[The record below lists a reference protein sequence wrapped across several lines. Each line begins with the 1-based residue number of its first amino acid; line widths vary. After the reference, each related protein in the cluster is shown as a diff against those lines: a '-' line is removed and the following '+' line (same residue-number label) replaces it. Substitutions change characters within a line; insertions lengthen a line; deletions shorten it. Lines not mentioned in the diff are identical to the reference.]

1 MHRGME
7 KGQYKFVKYVFTHK
21 QNRIYTLFEWGNGI
35 CSISHTGI
43 LFFPTLRLLLPE
55 SFLVVKS
62 IMQVFISQ
70 IGENER
76 EKCA

>member
-35 CSISHTGI
+35 SSISHTGI

-55 SFLVVKS
+55 SFLVV
-62 IMQVFISQ
+62 
-70 IGENER
+70 
-76 EKCA
+76 